1 MPYFKISTALVLTFA
16 AMSTNSPVLAQSS
29 SCNWEGDW
37 ETSRG
42 GLNLTADNEFYTG
55 YSDEFGSVTGLGY
68 VDNTKCELY
77 GVFRNLVTSKQGEF
91 KLKQNGTTFSGQ
103 WNDVKGRA
111 WAHSWTGSRNGENA
125 AEVSGASPNN
135 SFSGMI
141 QGQILSEQTMQQG
154 QIVVAQNPM
163 LDVINSQD
171 DNDEPTDDEVEKLE
185 ATLAAL
191 EEKKKETKV
200 AAHVAKLKAIKKGRW
215 NVELEA
221 ICAWRTDERDQLTR
235 EYTED
240 YYGIGWIRA
249 RIINKKTNKQINLA
263 PIGGFPNVNGDKE
276 RVWEVKPNASHH
288 FSVTEGDCRTLR
300 DNFTYEVDFVKY
312 GYNSLVDFLDESRN
326 RIDVMFKLTE
336 HDAISADDYLG
347 TKRTATSFK
356 QAQFCKICGNYGEVP
371 KFRRGQGMLNGFVND
386 GTEVSVAYGIS
397 PDYDLRQAYYNR
409 PNGYSLHSDVLVPHF
424 YNKK

>member
-1 MPYFKISTALVLTFA
+1 MLKKLLLTSFLIGGTSGQA
-16 AMSTNSPVLAQSS
+16 LAQTAQ
-29 SCNWEGDW
+29 CNWEGDW
-37 ETSRG
+37 NTSRG
-42 GLNLTADNEFYTG
+42 ALNITKSEEFLTGN
-55 YSDEFGSVTGLGY
+55 SDTFGSVSGIAYLTG
-68 VDNTKCELY
+68 NKCEFH
-77 GVFRNLVTSKQGEF
+77 GVFRNSVTSKQGEF
-91 KLKQNGTTFSGQ
+91 KLKQNRDTFSGQ
-103 WNDVKGRA
+103 WNDLKGRP
-111 WAHSWTGSRNGENA
+111 WAHSWTGLRDGEDA
-125 AEVSGASPNN
+125 AQASATSSND
-135 SFSGMI
+135 SFSRMI
-141 QGQILSEQTMQQG
+141 HGQVLSEQTMQQG
-154 QIVVAQNPM
+154 QIVVARNPM
-163 LDVINSQD
+163 LDVINSPQE
-171 DNDEPTDDEVEKLE
+171 NNEPTDDDVEKLE

-191 EEKKKETKV
+191 EEKKKEKRV
-200 AAHVAKLKAIKKGRW
+200 AEHVAKLKAIKKGRW

-221 ICAWRTDERDQLTR
+221 ICAWRADERDQLTR

-249 RIINKKTNKQINLA
+249 RIINKKTNKQIDLA
-263 PIGGFPNVNGDKE
+263 PISGFPNVNGDKE
-276 RVWEVKPNASHH
+276 RVWEVKPNARHH

-300 DNFTYEVDFVKY
+300 DHFTYEVDFAKY

-397 PDYDLRQAYYNR
+397 PDYDMRQAYYNR
-409 PNGYSLHSDVLVPHF
+409 PDGYSLHSDVLVPHF
-424 YNKK
+424 YK